1 MANSDKNI
9 KITPNI
15 SASGQPNIVYTG
27 SGNVPI
33 ALKVLDDSYGT
44 LSFEGSAG
52 QLFSLN
58 NNLSSGTIFSVNDIS
73 GMPQFDVN
81 ADGTIRVAPY
91 GSGVYMGG
99 VGGGTFTIQPSAKS
113 SSGAG
118 TSVAITAGNGVTSGA
133 GGSLILQAGIQATTG
148 GDGKVVV
155 KQTTGQTSNLQEWQN
170 SSGSVLSYLDS
181 NGSIYIGT
189 NVTRSTPHIYLVGQG
204 TSSGLVIGD
213 GGSQIFSLYRD
224 SNNISTFSGNMRT
237 QFILKHSA
245 GSNLSSNTQALLF
258 SLQNNGIGSSYTDQ
272 DCIAINPPTFTG
284 SAVTLT
290 NASTFFVN
298 GSPVGSGATITNPV
312 ALKVATGYAAAKGI
326 IVKGAASQ
334 TANLQEWQDS
344 SGTALVSIDANGRIK
359 TTASYQKSNPQAIG
373 DASGGFSFSSGNTYF
388 NSNGNSLAAIYNAAG
403 FFVSSGLYIGIASGA
418 ADATGGDTN
427 LYRDAAGTFA
437 QRNGTNAQTFRIY
450 NTYTDASNYERLG
463 ITWASNICTIG
474 LAQAG
479 TGSVRSLVIAGA
491 NATSGAGGDVTITA
505 GNGSGTGAGGN
516 LILQAGLQATSGGD
530 GKVVVKQVTGQTSNL
545 QEWQNSSSTTRAYIV
560 LSGNSSKMELGQS
573 AAGGTTDKNGITL
586 DSSPNGTGKP
596 TIRLFSSGE
605 VDAQITTSTASF
617 SFNVGASFSGSVSST
632 GGLSGTSCTAQSST
646 TPLFRIWK
654 TGSHFFD
661 FDSSVANTLNIKN
674 TSGNTITQWKEGTAS
689 VKLTVIGQSGQT
701 ANLQEWQA
709 ASSAILT
716 SIGPSGSINLLPYGT
731 SSGNTNEIRFN
742 ELAANGT
749 DYVGFKAPDSIS
761 TPKIWTLPSGDGTT
775 GQALITNGSGLL
787 SWGTIAN
794 LSSYTNTSAAT
805 TSAYDLGTSNFVKA
819 NPSTSGLT
827 INGFSSSGSYDGRM
841 LKLVNVSNYNIN
853 IINTG
858 TTVCVGGNNIVLG
871 PKDGADLILDSGA
884 SVWRVF

>member
-170 SSGSVLSYLDS
+170 SS
-181 NGSIYIGT
+181 
-189 NVTRSTPHIYLVGQG
+189 
-204 TSSGLVIGD
+204 
-213 GGSQIFSLYRD
+213 
-224 SNNISTFSGNMRT
+224 
-237 QFILKHSA
+237 
-245 GSNLSSNTQALLF
+245 
-258 SLQNNGIGSSYTDQ
+258 
-272 DCIAINPPTFTG
+272 
-284 SAVTLT
+284 
-290 NASTFFVN
+290 
-298 GSPVGSGATITNPV
+298 
-312 ALKVATGYAAAKGI
+312 
-326 IVKGAASQ
+326 
-334 TANLQEWQDS
+334 
-344 SGTALVSIDANGRIK
+344 
-359 TTASYQKSNPQAIG
+359 
-373 DASGGFSFSSGNTYF
+373 
-388 NSNGNSLAAIYNAAG
+388 
-403 FFVSSGLYIGIASGA
+403 
-418 ADATGGDTN
+418 
-427 LYRDAAGTFA
+427 
-437 QRNGTNAQTFRIY
+437 
-450 NTYTDASNYERLG
+450 
-463 ITWASNICTIG
+463 
-474 LAQAG
+474 
-479 TGSVRSLVIAGA
+479 
-491 NATSGAGGDVTITA
+491 
-505 GNGSGTGAGGN
+505 
-516 LILQAGLQATSGGD
+516 
-530 GKVVVKQVTGQTSNL
+530 
-545 QEWQNSSSTTRAYIV
+545 STTRAYII

-573 AAGGTTDKNGITL
+573 ASGGTTDKNGITL

-701 ANLQEWQA
+701 ANLQEWQN
-709 ASSAILT
+709 SSSGILT
-716 SIGPSGSINLLPYGT
+716 SIGPSGGINLLPYGT
-731 SSGNTNEIRFN
+731 SSGNTNEIRFL
-742 ELAANGT
+742 ELAANGAH
-749 DYVGFKAPDSIS
+749 YVGFKAADTIPSNTTWI
-761 TPKIWTLPSGDGTT
+761 LPSGDGAT

-787 SWGTIAN
+787 SWGSISN
-794 LSSYTNTSAAT
+794 LSSYTNTSAGT

-858 TTVCVGGNNIVLG
+858 TTVCVGENNIVLG

>member
-155 KQTTGQTSNLQEWQN
+155 KQVAGQTSNLQEWQN
-170 SSGSVLSYLDS
+170 SSGSALASLDTTGRMTVPYLNAIGGTYSASSPALVLATGTGFYYSNPYIYFCSGNNSGVQLNPAGGQLIVNVNGQPGSTSGQVLVRPGNGGGAQVNCIVVQSNPNQGSYLMYTVTGHGAMTIAPDVPSVSCVTLNGSAAYTLTATNKSLTANVATITVSGGTPRIDVGDTVVVALSPADAVFDGTYTISAKSGNNLSYART
-181 NGSIYIGT
+181 NT
-189 NVTRSTPHIYLVGQG
+189 NVASTATAG
-204 TSSGLVIGD
+204 TVSSTATTTLQNINIGVPGAKGLVI
-213 GGSQIFSLYRD
+213 
-224 SNNISTFSGNMRT
+224 
-237 QFILKHSA
+237 KA
-245 GSNLSSNTQALLF
+245 
-258 SLQNNGIGSSYTDQ
+258 
-272 DCIAINPPTFTG
+272 
-284 SAVTLT
+284 
-290 NASTFFVN
+290 
-298 GSPVGSGATITNPV
+298 
-312 ALKVATGYAAAKGI
+312 
-326 IVKGAASQ
+326 AASQ
-334 TANLQEWQDS
+334 TANLQEWQNS
-344 SGTALVSIDANGRIK
+344 SGTAL
-359 TTASYQKSNPQAIG
+359 SYIN
-373 DASGGFSFSSGNTYF
+373 ASGILFDNAI
-388 NSNGNSLAAIYNAAG
+388 NS
-403 FFVSSGLYIGIASGA
+403 VPVASGA
-418 ADATGGDTN
+418 GNN
-427 LYRDAAGTFA
+427 LTLTAGS
-437 QRNGTNAQTFRIY
+437 G
-450 NTYTDASNYERLG
+450 
-463 ITWASNICTIG
+463 
-474 LAQAG
+474 
-479 TGSVRSLVIAGA
+479 V
-491 NATSGAGGDVTITA
+491 TSGAGG
-505 GNGSGTGAGGN
+505 S
-516 LILQAGLQATSGGD
+516 LILQAGVQATTGGD
-530 GKVVVKQVTGQTSNL
+530 GKVIVKQASGQTSNL
-545 QEWQNSSSTTRAYIV
+545 QEWQNSSSTTRAYII

-573 AAGGTTDKNGITL
+573 ASGGTTDKNGITL

-701 ANLQEWQA
+701 ANLQEWQN
-709 ASSAILT
+709 SSSGILT
-716 SIGPSGSINLLPYGT
+716 SIGPSGGINLLPYGT
-731 SSGNTNEIRFN
+731 SSGNTNEIRFL
-742 ELAANGT
+742 ELAANGAH
-749 DYVGFKAPDSIS
+749 YVGFKAADTIPSNTTWI
-761 TPKIWTLPSGDGTT
+761 LPSGDGAT

-787 SWGTIAN
+787 SWGSISN
-794 LSSYTNTSAAT
+794 LSSYTNTSAGT